1 MIHERIWLVHKRDNY
16 QDYRDAIGR
25 PTRRNFPA
33 ATIDEVIYSSPLD
46 LALQLNEIN
55 DLKNRLNKDYI
66 YTDYDL
72 AVEEANR
79 LKDSF

>member
-1 MIHERIWLVHKRDNY
+1 MIHERIWLVHKRDSY
-16 QDYRDAIGR
+16 QNCKDENGR
-25 PTRRNFPA
+25 PTRRNFPE
-33 ATIDEVIYSSPLD
+33 ATIDEVVYSSPLD

-55 DLKNRLNKDYI
+55 DLKNRLNKDYV

-72 AVEEANR
+72 ALEEVNR